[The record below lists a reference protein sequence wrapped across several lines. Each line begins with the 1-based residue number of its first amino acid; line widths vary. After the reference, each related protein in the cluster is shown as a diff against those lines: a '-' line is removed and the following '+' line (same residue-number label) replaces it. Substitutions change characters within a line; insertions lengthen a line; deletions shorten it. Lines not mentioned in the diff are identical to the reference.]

1 LFNNTQLN
9 VEGNKNLVVFVTS
22 FCSAGLVVL
31 SCWVLYSINKMTH
44 QQKVVERLI
53 RGKRGLCP
61 YCFHDKAR
69 STIIGTF
76 CMSCK
81 KDINKENEQLQIFQ

>member
-1 LFNNTQLN
+1 LLPPFDP
-9 VEGNKNLVVFVTS
+9 V
-22 FCSAGLVVL
+22 GLVVL

-44 QQKVVERLI
+44 QQKKIDRLI

-61 YCFHDKAR
+61 HCFNDKAR
-69 STIIGTF
+69 STIIGVF

-81 KDINKENEQLQIFQ
+81 RDINIEENEK